1 VPQRLIAALLGV
13 LGAGLI
19 ALGVASATVWRADDI
34 LVATAKASGATLLV
48 TDPGVLSLIGKSVT
62 VTAQAPAQGN
72 VVIAIGR
79 DTDVAGWVASDP
91 HTQVTGLA
99 GWHALAT
106 KPVGTAAASSPSA
119 TPTEPSPEPAVTG
132 PAAGAATAPAAVAAA
147 APAPDPTGSDM
158 WVAQASGPGTA
169 SLTWTD
175 QPGRWRLLVASTGPN
190 AGPPTVRLAWPQV
203 VTTPWLVPCVVSGAL
218 LLLVAAWL
226 ILRRRWWARGG
237 LRVAWNAVD
246 SGETPT
252 VTGPTV
258 VVPAT
263 GVAVGSAPEPGAPLT
278 RRQMREIERTAPIPL
293 VAPRLSLRRREPSET
308 GAGPSSDTGPTAIGS
323 LSSSPAPVSTPPGP
337 VWSSPS
343 APVPPP
349 GPSAPVPSPG
359 SSAAV
364 PRPGPSAAV
373 PRPGPS
379 ATVPPA
385 VPSAPVPPPGP
396 GQPLTGTA
404 WSPEPPA
411 PADDAAVPPV
421 AGPRA
426 DAWRR
431 AWGFPGRDTAEESEA
446 VDDDGKD
453 S

>member
-1 VPQRLIAALLGV
+1 MAPWPVARCSRCLAYPGLSPREGFCVPQRLIAALLGV

-106 KPVGTAAASSPSA
+106 KPVGTAATSSPSSSPSA

-158 WVAQASGPGTA
+158 WVAQASGPGKA

-175 QPGRWRLLVASTGPN
+175 QPGRWRLLVASTGPDT
-190 AGPPTVRLAWPQV
+190 GPPTVRLAWPQV

-246 SGETPT
+246 TGETPT

-308 GAGPSSDTGPTAIGS
+308 DPGPSSDTGPTPTGS
-323 LSSSPAPVSTPPGP
+323 HSSSPAPVSTTPGP
-337 VWSSPS
+337 AWSSPP
-343 APVPPP
+343 AP
-349 GPSAPVPSPG
+349 
-359 SSAAV
+359 V
-364 PRPGPSAAV
+364 PRPG
-373 PRPGPS
+373 
-379 ATVPPA
+379 
-385 VPSAPVPPPGP
+385 PSAPVPPPGP

-431 AWGFPGRDTAEESEA
+431 AWGFPGRDTAGESEA